1 MVKLV
6 LLLTPALMWAD
17 SYGPL
22 PGYDGGPQE
31 PADVGGA
38 HPMACASA
46 GCHTA
51 NATAGGPINAA
62 GGGVTATFSSGSS
75 YTPGGPAI
83 TITVSVSDPVNKRF
97 GFQMTARLDS
107 NLANGQ
113 AGDFTAGAN
122 QIVLCDSGSPKMPG
136 KSCPAASPIEFI
148 EHDFQSA
155 SQVTTTPYTF
165 TWTPPATDIGPVH
178 FYVAGNAVNGNGQ
191 ADAGDHVYTTSYVLT
206 PGGSTAP
213 VLTSGSV
220 ANGATYVAGGLV
232 PGSWAQVKG
241 TGLSGVTRIWGS
253 DDFKGLGNNLPT
265 NLSGVQVKVNNL
277 LAAIYY
283 VDSGQVSFQVP
294 DGISGTASVQVI
306 NNNVPSDTVTGAA
319 ASSSPG
325 IFPIIVNGTN
335 YPAAVFASDSMFAG
349 DPSAGSVF
357 RKAKAGEAVQ
367 LYATGLAITPAGVV
381 PTGSP
386 GVNGAVTVTVGS
398 AIIQPSFAGLVAVGE
413 FQINFNVPNLP
424 AGSYPISI
432 TVNGVSSPATINS
445 NPPGPIMLPI
455 GP

>member
-1 MVKLV
+1 
-6 LLLTPALMWAD
+6 
-17 SYGPL
+17 
-22 PGYDGGPQE
+22 
-31 PADVGGA
+31 
-38 HPMACASA
+38 
-46 GCHTA
+46 
-51 NATAGGPINAA
+51 
-62 GGGVTATFSSGSS
+62 
-75 YTPGGPAI
+75 
-83 TITVSVSDPVNKRF
+83 
-97 GFQMTARLDS
+97 
-107 NLANGQ
+107 
-113 AGDFTAGAN
+113 
-122 QIVLCDSGSPKMPG
+122 
-136 KSCPAASPIEFI
+136 
-148 EHDFQSA
+148 
-155 SQVTTTPYTF
+155 
-165 TWTPPATDIGPVH
+165 
-178 FYVAGNAVNGNGQ
+178 
-191 ADAGDHVYTTSYVLT
+191 
-206 PGGSTAP
+206 
-213 VLTSGSV
+213 LTS
-220 ANGATYVAGGLV
+220 APENGATYLTGGLV